1 MERQVIKMKYI
12 SVGCIIVSC
21 PEKIIQV
28 SHCGHEFSLVNE
40 FARMWLSGRFGF
52 SETENYYEEK
62 AVKQLHKMGL
72 VHYAG
77 PGSIGEY
84 RALTKCRIVP
94 AKRKNPYAGLY
105 GKERTLM
112 KWVLDA
118 VLVLTMGELVF
129 LMERGVAPEPSLL
142 GPQNQQRLVEII
154 YTKNTIFDNILE
166 NQMELADARDE
177 TVKLIL
183 NLLKRKR
190 IVLL

>member
-1 MERQVIKMKYI
+1 
-12 SVGCIIVSC
+12 
-21 PEKIIQV
+21 
-28 SHCGHEFSLVNE
+28 
-40 FARMWLSGRFGF
+40 
-52 SETENYYEEK
+52 
-62 AVKQLHKMGL
+62 
-72 VHYAG
+72 
-77 PGSIGEY
+77 
-84 RALTKCRIVP
+84 
-94 AKRKNPYAGLY
+94 
-105 GKERTLM
+105 M